1 MSERIDE
8 EKLAQIRAWAEV
20 MLADERAESRAAA
33 RGLLLLA
40 DEIELLWE
48 ASRNARGVKSVA
60 ARSAVPLTTRHR
72 RTEEP
77 LSVLRHLHERL
88 GRRNVAR
95 PGLDGERLGGRRVD
109 GTVTGGNRRGAEC

>member
-48 ASRNARGVKSVA
+48 ASRNAFANDIGTA
-60 ARSAVPLTTRHR
+60 LAQ
-72 RTEEP
+72 
-77 LSVLRHLHERL
+77 RL
-88 GRRNVAR
+88 GTESTSTRA
-95 PGLDGERLGGRRVD
+95 D
-109 GTVTGGNRRGAEC
+109 